1 MQTNT
6 NTIMIVDDSQFMRNV
21 IKLTLQQLGYDSFVE
36 AANGEQAIALYKT
49 VHPNAVFLD
58 ITLPDINGLEC
69 LKEIVSMDQSPNV
82 IICSAMGQT
91 FYISEAYSMGAKD
104 YVVKPFSPDRICAAL
119 RKCGLQ

>member
-49 VHPNAVFLD
+49 VRPNAVFLD

-69 LKEIVSMDQSPNV
+69 LKEITLMDQSPNV

-91 FYISEAYSMGAKD
+91 FYISEAYSLGAKD
-104 YVVKPFSPDRICAAL
+104 YVVKPFSPDRIYAAL
-119 RKCGLQ
+119 KKCGLQ